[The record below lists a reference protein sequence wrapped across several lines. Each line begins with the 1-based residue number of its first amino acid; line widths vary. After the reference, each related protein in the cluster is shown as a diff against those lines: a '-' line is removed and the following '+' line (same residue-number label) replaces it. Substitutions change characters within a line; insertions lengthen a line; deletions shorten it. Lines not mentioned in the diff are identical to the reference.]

1 MDMPVKVTGQ
11 QRSEGELF
19 LDMELAA
26 GQVARFADQAF
37 SAIARENG
45 VEVQDG
51 ADVQAAVEEA
61 LSDKPVAEIAAGT
74 VMNMA
79 APFGRSTLDDVSTVG
94 APRFIAHGKLE
105 AGKPFAF
112 TASWALVPQ
121 AELSSYE
128 PVEFNAP
135 ASEVAE
141 EAIDRE
147 IAQMRAQ
154 GARFAETHDDGPVRR
169 GDAVDLSLDTEH
181 DGEKVDGLCF
191 ETRAY
196 VTGAGNMPDE
206 FEDNVVGM
214 RPGETKT
221 FTYKGVVGIDE
232 DGQAV
237 YGDYTSTV
245 HVRAKLEQDFPEID
259 DAWVRANVSGCDG
272 VQELRARIRER
283 MAGQAGEERR
293 HYLNYLAASKLAER
307 FEGHIPDAAYEAVR
321 EQLQAEL
328 EDSARQAGMGR
339 DEFLQEQGMNE
350 QQFGVRMILEAH
362 ERLAQSIALDAMA
375 RHLGS
380 TLSEED
386 LEEFYKVQAPAGHED
401 EYRRQVEQSGHSYL
415 ARQGALRLKTSA
427 YLVENAVIHETAA
440 AATPEEKGA

>member
-1 MDMPVKVTGQ
+1 MDAPVKVTGQ

-26 GQVARFADQAF
+26 GQVARFAEQAF

-45 VEVQDG
+45 VEVEDG
-51 ADVQAAVEEA
+51 SDVRAAVEEA
-61 LSDKPVAEIAAGT
+61 LADKPVAEIAAGT

-79 APFGRSTLDDVSTVG
+79 APFGRSTVDDVSTVG

-105 AGKPFAF
+105 EQKPFSF

-121 AELSSYE
+121 AELSSYG

-135 ASEVAE
+135 ASEVSE
-141 EAIDRE
+141 EAIDEE

-154 GARFAETHDDGPVRR
+154 GARFSESQDDGPVCK
-169 GDAVDLSLDTEH
+169 GDAVDLSLETEH

-221 FTYKGVVGIDE
+221 FTYKGVAGV
-232 DGQAV
+232 DGDGEAL

-245 HVRAKLEQDFPEID
+245 CVRSKLERRLPEID
-259 DAWVRANVSGCDG
+259 DAWVRANVSGCGG
-272 VQELRARIRER
+272 VGELRARIRER
-283 MAGQAGEERR
+283 MAVQAGDERR

-375 RHLGS
+375 RHLGFEV
-380 TLSEED
+380 SEQD
-386 LEEFYKVQAPAGHED
+386 LEEFYKVQAPAGHEG
-401 EYRRQVEQSGHSYL
+401 EYRRKIEQSGHMYL
-415 ARQGALRLKTSA
+415 ARQGALRLKTST
-427 YLVENAVIHETAA
+427 YLVENAVIHEGGASADGAA
-440 AATPEEKGA
+440 EGA